1 MKTLCIGNV
10 TYDITIP
17 FDGYPVENTKYRV
30 KERVECGGGPA
41 SNAAYLLGKWGIKPY
56 FAGIIGNDEY
66 GKQILKE
73 FKSVNVDTTY
83 LKVSDEYKT
92 TSSFIINNK
101 FTGSR
106 TTFAYKPSDYKI
118 EEINEKFDVILLDG
132 QEYEVT
138 KKLLENN
145 KDAIT
150 IIDAGRPVDTVI
162 DLAKMCKYVVCSKTF
177 AEGVSGIKDDYLTMY
192 KKLEEIFK
200 GTIVVTLEDKG
211 SLVKI
216 NDNIMV
222 IPSINVIATD
232 STGAGDLYHGAFTY
246 GLIQGWDL
254 LKIVKFSNITGA
266 LSVTKVGSRNSVYEL
281 NEVLKVYDES
291 K

>member
-162 DLAKMCKYVVCSKTF
+162 ELAKMCKYVVCSKTF

>member
-1 MKTLCIGNV
+1 
-10 TYDITIP
+10 
-17 FDGYPVENTKYRV
+17 
-30 KERVECGGGPA
+30 
-41 SNAAYLLGKWGIKPY
+41 
-56 FAGIIGNDEY
+56 
-66 GKQILKE
+66 
-73 FKSVNVDTTY
+73 
-83 LKVSDEYKT
+83 
-92 TSSFIINNK
+92 
-101 FTGSR
+101 
-106 TTFAYKPSDYKI
+106 
-118 EEINEKFDVILLDG
+118 
-132 QEYEVT
+132 
-138 KKLLENN
+138 
-145 KDAIT
+145 
-150 IIDAGRPVDTVI
+150 
-162 DLAKMCKYVVCSKTF
+162 MCKYVVCSKTF